1 MEWGGQVKKSA
12 RNGGCNS
19 VVIRAM
25 IPHMT
30 REKASRPAEAH
41 PTKPSLREMHAEMEN
56 TWRQRESGRI
66 ERRSDHLGVE
76 QLGESQ
82 QWWGGLP
89 PPPPE
94 DEQFEF
100 VDFCP
105 KVYETAPR
113 SCLTIKSMSF

>member
-1 MEWGGQVKKSA
+1 MEWGGQEKSSA
-12 RNGGCNS
+12 RNGRCNS

-25 IPHMT
+25 VPHMA

-41 PTKPSLREMHAEMEN
+41 PAKPSLREMHAEMEN
-56 TWRQRESGRI
+56 TCRQRESGRR
-66 ERRSDHLGVE
+66 ERRSEDLGVE

-94 DEQFEF
+94 DEQFE
-100 VDFCP
+100 
-105 KVYETAPR
+105 
-113 SCLTIKSMSF
+113 L